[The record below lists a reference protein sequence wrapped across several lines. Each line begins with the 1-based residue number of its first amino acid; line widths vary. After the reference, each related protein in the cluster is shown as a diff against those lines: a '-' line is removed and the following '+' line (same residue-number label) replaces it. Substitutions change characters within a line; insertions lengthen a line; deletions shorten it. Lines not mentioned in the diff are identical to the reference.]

1 MVRQFRCRNTNQI
14 QCYMKTKKIVGS
26 VFILLLTCSVS
37 FGQSRNFKF
46 GVKGG
51 ANLSNL
57 RGDDVVATN
66 DPTIRIGNADARLTG
81 FVGGVFVRFG
91 SSIFIQ
97 PELLLSQKGGAFNV
111 FRSGVGNQMNTVN
124 VRFTNLDVPV
134 LLGIRI
140 GDVLRINAGPI
151 ASLRLSENGGLRD
164 ALDRVGATSVEDN
177 FKQAALGYQAGVG
190 FDIGNLSLDLRYEGN
205 VTNIVDVT
213 TNNANFNSQLRRK
226 GGLYQAT
233 IGFAIF

>member
-1 MVRQFRCRNTNQI
+1 
-14 QCYMKTKKIVGS
+14 MKTTRITWAVLA
-26 VFILLLTCSVS
+26 ILLCTSIS
-37 FGQSRNFKF
+37 YGQNRNFKF

-57 RGDDVVATN
+57 RGGDVIATN

-81 FVGGVFVRFG
+81 FVGGVFLRLG
-91 SSIFIQ
+91 SSLFVQ

-111 FRSGVGNQMNTVN
+111 FRSGVSNQNNTVN

-134 LLGIRI
+134 LFGIRF
-140 GDVLRINAGPI
+140 GDVLRINAGPV
-151 ASLRLSENGGLRD
+151 ASLRLSENGGLRQ
-164 ALDRVGATSVEDN
+164 ALNEVGATGVKDN
-177 FKQAALGYQAGVG
+177 FNQAALGYQAGVG

-205 VTNIVDVT
+205 VTNIMNVS
-213 TNNANFNSQLRRK
+213 TNNSNFNSQLKRK
-226 GGLYQAT
+226 GSLYQAT

>member
-1 MVRQFRCRNTNQI
+1 
-14 QCYMKTKKIVGS
+14 MKTKKIFGCLL
-26 VFILLLTCSVS
+26 ILILSSSVS

-57 RGDDVVATN
+57 RGDDVVASN

-91 SSIFIQ
+91 SDIFIQ

-111 FRSGVGNQMNTVN
+111 FRNGVGNDKNTVN

-134 LLGIRI
+134 LVGIRI

-151 ASLRLSENGGLRD
+151 ASLRLAENGGLRE
-164 ALDRVGATSVEDN
+164 ALNDLGATSVEDN

-205 VTNIVDVT
+205 ITNIVDVN
-213 TNNANFNSQLRRK
+213 TNNSNFNSQLKRK
-226 GGLYQAT
+226 GSLYQAT